1 MDSCEYFPEP
11 RNAYEVFMVEKYLK
25 KIRPMSIHFELTSR
39 CNLKCI
45 HCLFTH
51 DQCNEISTD
60 EVYHILLQLK
70 EIGVIYLSLSG
81 GEMFVRKDMGEI
93 LDFLLEHRFVLTIYT
108 NGTLLTNTLVDK
120 IASLQPL
127 SIEISVY
134 GATAEVHDRIT
145 TVAGS
150 FEKTIS
156 SIKVLRDAGVS
167 VLFKGFLLKDNFHQ
181 RWQMIDL
188 ANETGVLYAFDFNV
202 IPRVNGDMS
211 NLSVGISIDQVKRIH
226 EEVAKEGLILRNHV
240 KIKVRDSQ
248 LPQGGR
254 VVCNAGRIN
263 GCIGPSGDVF
273 PCPVLRLPM
282 GNLRERSF
290 EEIWK
295 TDKIDAIRN
304 MAIDDLKICSNCPD
318 LEYCNRCPGV
328 AYLET
333 GDYLG
338 PAPLSV
344 CSKTR
349 ALLAS

>member
-1 MDSCEYFPEP
+1 MESCEYLP
-11 RNAYEVFMVEKYLK
+11 RPRDTYEAFMVEKYWRVN
-25 KIRPMSIHFELTSR
+25 RPNSIHFELTNR
-39 CNLKCI
+39 CNLECI
-45 HCLFTH
+45 HCLFTK
-51 DQCNEISTD
+51 ESTD
-60 EVYHILLQLK
+60 ELSTHETYEILLQLK
-70 EIGVIYLSLSG
+70 KLGVFYLSLSG
-81 GEMFVRKDMGEI
+81 GEIFIRKDIGQI
-93 LDFLLEHRFVLTIYT
+93 LDFLLENRFLLNIYT

-120 IASLQPL
+120 IAILQPL
-127 SIEISVY
+127 RVEISVY
-134 GATAEVHDRIT
+134 GATAGIHDRIT

-150 FEKTIS
+150 FEKTIG
-156 SIKVLRDAGVS
+156 SIKALRDAGVS

-188 ANETGVLYAFDFNV
+188 ANEIRVLYAFDFNV
-202 IPRVNGDMS
+202 IPRLNGNMS

-263 GCIGPSGDVF
+263 GCIGPNGDVF
-273 PCPVLRLPM
+273 PCPVLRLTM
-282 GNLRERSF
+282 GNLIEKTF

-295 TDKIDAIRN
+295 TNEIDDIRD
-304 MAIDDLKICSNCPD
+304 MTLDDLKICSVCPD

-344 CSKTR
+344 CSKTK
-349 ALLAS
+349 ALPAS